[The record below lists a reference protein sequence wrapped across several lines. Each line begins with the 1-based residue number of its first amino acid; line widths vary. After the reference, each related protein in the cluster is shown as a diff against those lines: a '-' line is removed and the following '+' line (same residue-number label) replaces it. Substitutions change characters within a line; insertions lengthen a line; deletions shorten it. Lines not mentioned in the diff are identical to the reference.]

1 MLHAVK
7 ATMKME
13 LKAKPTN
20 AMTLFEALVVI
31 ALIVMLAAVLL
42 PALAAGKTKS
52 LRIACVN
59 NLKEIS
65 LASKIWEG
73 DNGDKLPMQ
82 VFATNDVMMKAI
94 ASGNSWQLWQTMSNE
109 LMTPKIL
116 HCPVDQQ
123 TAYATAFAQGFSDT
137 NISYLLNLDAS
148 DTYPQMILNGDDN
161 IAVNG
166 TRAVPGIL
174 KMSTNSPVTWTQE
187 RHHNA
192 GNIGLADGSVAQVSG
207 TGLRATLIDSGTNSV
222 RFVIP

>member
-1 MLHAVK
+1 
-7 ATMKME
+7 MKLE
-13 LKAKPTN
+13 IKSRGIN
-20 AMTLFEALVVI
+20 AMTLFDVLVV
-31 ALIVMLAAVLL
+31 LAVVVLL
-42 PALAAGKTKS
+42 VALLLPRLARAKRYSGISCITDLKQTS
-52 LRIACVN
+52 LDF
-59 NLKEIS
+59 
-65 LASKIWEG
+65 KIWSE
-73 DNGDKLPMQ
+73 DNDDKFPAQ
-82 VFATNDVMMKAI
+82 FYATNDIMMKAI
-94 ASGNSWQLWQTMSNE
+94 ASGNAWLLWQTMSNE